1 MRACW
6 HQFAG
11 ADEPQSVTQMACWR
25 FCNQYDS
32 PGADKESNWL
42 PVTSGALCRSATG
55 SQISATALS
64 VIALAA
70 IGVVASY

>member
-1 MRACW
+1 
-6 HQFAG
+6 
-11 ADEPQSVTQMACWR
+11 MACWR
-25 FCNQYDS
+25 FYNQHDS